1 MFTENQYKLATHEN
15 AHFFE
20 DACDAIISGLLK
32 SFELSD
38 HSNFAADVDIIHN
51 LKWTKDF
58 RAYCR
63 DLQKYRTTNNNK
75 PCEPEPTEVKF

>member
-1 MFTENQYKLATHEN
+1 MFTNNQYKLATHEN

-20 DACDAIISGLLK
+20 DACDAIILGLLK
-32 SFELSD
+32 SFEMSD
-38 HSNFAADVDIIHN
+38 HSDFAADVNIIHN

-63 DLQKYRTTNNNK
+63 DLQTTKNAK
-75 PCEPEPTEVKF
+75 PYEPETSEVN